1 LPRHDRRSDR
11 HRQAARDVQL
21 PQIIADEIGVSTTPL
36 LVFPL
41 ESLALFSAFNHA
53 TAPEGNVAG
62 PAQLEKAHPQN
73 SAIKKNLF
81 MVNNFLKFLQA
92 LNDTTLYHP

>member
-1 LPRHDRRSDR
+1 MKAETD
-11 HRQAARDVQL
+11 
-21 PQIIADEIGVSTTPL
+21 
-36 LVFPL
+36 
-41 ESLALFSAFNHA
+41 LFQCRGLTHLHA

-62 PAQLEKAHPQN
+62 PAKLEKTHPQN
-73 SAIKKNLF
+73 SDIKKNLF

>member
-1 LPRHDRRSDR
+1 V
-11 HRQAARDVQL
+11 A
-21 PQIIADEIGVSTTPL
+21 
-36 LVFPL
+36 
-41 ESLALFSAFNHA
+41 ALFQLMAVYNHA

-62 PAQLEKAHPQN
+62 PAKLEKAHPQN

-81 MVNNFLKFLQA
+81 MVNNLLKFLQA